1 MMIRSFNIKSFLRGI
16 GLTIYFII
24 ILNGRAYGYVMPAE
38 QLLAFMADNFAGIQ
52 TAIIV
57 QSTLKTEQDNEK
69 VFMEQVQLKS
79 PNLFSIKVFDN
90 TAHGGRLP
98 DMAYR
103 QLLIANTS
111 SRLQGV
117 LSMMGIN
124 LQAVS
129 FTRID
134 GIIAYRIGG
143 KEDNSPRLLIEK
155 ERFLPL
161 LLTYGPGG
169 DMSGDRVTVR
179 FKDYRREDAGWLPFQ
194 ITYSVNDKIREEY
207 TIQSLQ
213 TNVPLNQS
221 LLQPFEI
228 ISYFPDQRMEETLSG
243 SNIE

>member
-1 MMIRSFNIKSFLRGI
+1 MIESFNMKSFLRGI
-16 GLTIYFII
+16 RLIIYFIL

-38 QLLAFMADNFAGIQ
+38 QLLAFMADNFADIQ

-57 QSTLKTEQDNEK
+57 ESTLRTERDNEK

-79 PNLFSIKVFDN
+79 PNLFSLKVFDN
-90 TAHGGRLP
+90 TARGGRLP

-111 SRLQGV
+111 SRLQGL

-134 GIIAYRIGG
+134 GTIAYRIGE

-161 LLTYGPGG
+161 LLIYTPGG
-169 DMSGDRVTVR
+169 DMSGDTVTVR
-179 FKDYRREDAGWLPFQ
+179 FNDYRREDAGWIPFQ
-194 ITYSVNDKIREEY
+194 ITYSVNDRIREEY

-213 TNVPLNQS
+213 TNLPLNQS
-221 LLQPFEI
+221 LLQPFEM
-228 ISYFPDQRMEETLSG
+228 ISCFPDQPMEETLSG
-243 SNIE
+243 SNIQ

>member
-1 MMIRSFNIKSFLRGI
+1 MKSFLRDI
-16 GLTIYFII
+16 ALIIYFMT

-38 QLLAFMADNFAGIQ
+38 QLLAFMANNFADIQ
-52 TAIIV
+52 TAVIV

-79 PNLFSIKVFDN
+79 PNLFSIKAFDN
-90 TAHGGRLP
+90 TARGGRLP

-111 SRLQGV
+111 SRLQVV

-134 GIIAYRIGG
+134 GTIAYRIGEKG
-143 KEDNSPRLLIEK
+143 DNSPRLLIEK

-161 LLTYGPGG
+161 LLIYRPGG
-169 DMSGDRVTVR
+169 EMLGDTVTVR
-179 FKDYRREDAGWLPFQ
+179 FEDYRREDTGWLPFQ
-194 ITYSVNDKIREEY
+194 ISYSVNDRIREEY
-207 TIQSLQ
+207 TTQSLQ
-213 TNVPLNQS
+213 INVPLNQS
-221 LLQPFEI
+221 LLQAFEMI
-228 ISYFPDQRMEETLSG
+228 PYFPDQPMEETLSG
-243 SNIE
+243 SNIQ

>member
-1 MMIRSFNIKSFLRGI
+1 MIGSSNMKSFLRDI
-16 GLTIYFII
+16 ALIIYFMT

-38 QLLAFMADNFAGIQ
+38 QLLAFMANNFADIQ
-52 TAIIV
+52 TAVIV

-79 PNLFSIKVFDN
+79 PNLFSIKAFDN
-90 TAHGGRLP
+90 TARGGRLP

-111 SRLQGV
+111 SRLQVV

-134 GIIAYRIGG
+134 GTIAYRIGEKG
-143 KEDNSPRLLIEK
+143 DNSPRLLIEK

-161 LLTYGPGG
+161 LLIYRPGG
-169 DMSGDRVTVR
+169 EMLGDTVTVR
-179 FKDYRREDAGWLPFQ
+179 FEDYRREDTGWLPFQ
-194 ITYSVNDKIREEY
+194 ISYSVNDRIREEY
-207 TIQSLQ
+207 TTQSLQ
-213 TNVPLNQS
+213 INVPLNQS
-221 LLQPFEI
+221 LLQAFEMI
-228 ISYFPDQRMEETLSG
+228 PYFPDQPMEETLSG
-243 SNIE
+243 SNIQ

>member
-1 MMIRSFNIKSFLRGI
+1 M
-16 GLTIYFII
+16 I
-24 ILNGRAYGYVMPAE
+24 ILNGRSYGYVMPAE
-38 QLLAFMADNFAGIQ
+38 QLLGFMADNFADIQ
-52 TAIIV
+52 TAVIV

-90 TAHGGRLP
+90 TARGSRLP

-111 SRLQGV
+111 SRLQGI

-134 GIIAYRIGG
+134 GTIAYRIG
-143 KEDNSPRLLIEK
+143 KIEDNSPRLLIEK

-161 LLTYGPGG
+161 LLIYKPGG
-169 DMSGDRVTVR
+169 EMSGDTVTVR
-179 FKDYRREDAGWLPFQ
+179 FEDYRREDAGWLPFQ
-194 ITYSVNDKIREEY
+194 ITYSVNDEIREEY

-228 ISYFPDQRMEETLSG
+228 IPYFPDQSMEETLSD
-243 SNIE
+243 SSIP

>member
-1 MMIRSFNIKSFLRGI
+1 MKSFLRGI
-16 GLTIYFII
+16 ALIIYFMT

-38 QLLAFMADNFAGIQ
+38 QLLAFMADNFADIQ
-52 TAIIV
+52 TAVIV

-90 TAHGGRLP
+90 TARGGRLP

-111 SRLQGV
+111 SRLQVV

-134 GIIAYRIGG
+134 GTIAYRIGEKG
-143 KEDNSPRLLIEK
+143 DNSPRLLIEK

-161 LLTYGPGG
+161 LLIYRPGG
-169 DMSGDRVTVR
+169 EMLGDTVTVR
-179 FKDYRREDAGWLPFQ
+179 FEDYRREDTGWLPFQ
-194 ITYSVNDKIREEY
+194 ISYSVNDRIREEY
-207 TIQSLQ
+207 TTQSLQ

-221 LLQPFEI
+221 LLQAFEMI
-228 ISYFPDQRMEETLSG
+228 PYFPDQPMEETLSG
-243 SNIE
+243 SNIQ